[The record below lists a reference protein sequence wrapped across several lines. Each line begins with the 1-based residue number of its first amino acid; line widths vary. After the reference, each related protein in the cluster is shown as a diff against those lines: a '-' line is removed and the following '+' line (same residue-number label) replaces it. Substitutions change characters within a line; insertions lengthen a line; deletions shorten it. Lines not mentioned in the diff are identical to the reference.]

1 MSAEGSPEFAAIVER
16 LEELEEEERLV
27 SAERR
32 RLHDRLNAFYNEA
45 AAERERELSAR
56 RKELHHEIDALRVQV
71 GREPGPTRA
80 PKERTREDS
89 FWSRESDS

>member
-1 MSAEGSPEFAAIVER
+1 MVAEGSPEFEEIVAR
-16 LEELEEEERLV
+16 LEELEEEERAV

-45 AAERERELSAR
+45 AAQRERELSAR
-56 RKELHHEIDALRVQV
+56 RKELHREIDALRVQV

-80 PKERTREDS
+80 PKERGPEGS
-89 FWSRESDS
+89 FWGRDG

>member
-1 MSAEGSPEFAAIVER
+1 MAAEGSPEFAEIVAR

-32 RLHDRLNAFYNEA
+32 RLHDRLNAFHNEA
-45 AAERERELSAR
+45 AAERERALSAR
-56 RKELHHEIDALRVQV
+56 RKELHHEIDTLRIQV

-80 PKERTREDS
+80 PKERDHEGS
-89 FWSRESDS
+89 FWGRDG